1 LQQRLAWR
9 LGLLFLVIF
18 IAASLMLF
26 FRYRSDEDELAA
38 DQLLQFIE
46 EVSTNLVVGPD
57 GHWRVNLPPGHEPF
71 EFVVRDTKGAVLV
84 SSSPAAE
91 VRRVDPSDDPGGG
104 AQAKGAAPPQRTLTG
119 AFARVE
125 TMAGP
130 VVVEV
135 GEPESANSEEVRRAG
150 QESLEDVVP
159 ILVPFILAALVIG
172 VYTIRNSLAPLAA
185 VARQAAA
192 ITPSETH
199 HRLTQVGLPRELEP
213 LVAAVNGALDRLD
226 EGFRRQREF
235 TADAAHEL
243 RTPLAILA
251 AHLENLGDGGAAA
264 TLREDVARMGR
275 LVGQLLSVAQLEA
288 LAVAPDDVADLHA
301 LARDVA
307 ESMAPLA
314 VQQGK
319 EIAVVG
325 PDAPIRVR
333 GNGESLRQAIRNLAE
348 NAVQYTP
355 EGTSV
360 EIEVTTEPAIR
371 VSDHGP
377 GVPTEL
383 RERVTQRFWRANR
396 SNGDGSGLGLAI
408 VKRIADAHGGQLEID
423 GAPGGGARF
432 TLRLPP
438 GQGARRGE
446 AREGYVIA

>member
-1 LQQRLAWR
+1 MTGYATSLQQRLAWR

-38 DQLLQFIE
+38 DRLLQFISN
-46 EVSTNLVVGPD
+46 VAAGLAVGSD
-57 GHWRVNLPPGHEPF
+57 GHWRVKLPPDHEPF
-71 EFVVRDTKGAVLV
+71 EFVVRDAGGALLV
-84 SSSPAAE
+84 ASSPSAE
-91 VRRVDPSDDPGGG
+91 KRAVDGSDDPGGG
-104 AQAKGAAPPQRTLTG
+104 THGRGAAPLKQTLTG

-125 TMAGP
+125 TAAGP

-135 GEPESANSEEVRRAG
+135 AEAESANSEEVRRAG

-199 HRLTQVGLPRELEP
+199 HRLTQGGLPRELEP

-251 AHLENLGDGGAAA
+251 AHLENLGDGGGAA

-288 LAVAPDDVADLHA
+288 LAVAPDEVADLQA

-307 ESMAPLA
+307 ESVAPLA

-325 PDAPIRVR
+325 ADAPIRVH

-348 NAVQYTP
+348 NAVQHTP

-360 EIEVTTEPAIR
+360 EIEVTREPAIR
-371 VSDHGP
+371 VSDRGP
-377 GVPTEL
+377 GVPAEL
-383 RERVTQRFWRANR
+383 RERVTQRFWRADR

-408 VKRIADAHGGQLEID
+408 VKRIADAHGGRFEID
-423 GAPGGGARF
+423 DAPGGGARF
-432 TLRLPP
+432 TLRLPSR
-438 GQGARRGE
+438 Q
-446 AREGYVIA
+446 

>member
-1 LQQRLAWR
+1 MSLQQRLALR

-26 FRYRSDEDELAA
+26 FRYRADEDELAA
-38 DQLLQFIE
+38 DRLLQFIHD
-46 EVSTNLVVGPD
+46 VAAGLAVGSD
-57 GHWRVNLPPGHEPF
+57 GIGRVNLPPDHEPF
-71 EFVVRDTKGAVLV
+71 EFVVRDANGSVLAA
-84 SSSPAAE
+84 SSPSAEARAVDGPDGLAGGTPRQRAA
-91 VRRVDPSDDPGGG
+91 RL
-104 AQAKGAAPPQRTLTG
+104 KLTLTG

-125 TMAGP
+125 TAAGP

-135 GEPESANSEEVRRAG
+135 TEAKAANSQNARRAG

-185 VARQAAA
+185 VARQAAS

-199 HRLTQVGLPRELEP
+199 HRLTQEGLPRELEP
-213 LVAAVNGALDRLD
+213 LVAAVNGAIDRLD

-251 AHLENLGDGGAAA
+251 AHLENLGDGGATAV

-288 LAVAPDDVADLHA
+288 LAVAPDEVADLHA

-325 PDAPIRVR
+325 ADAPIRIR

-348 NAVQYTP
+348 NAVQHTP
-355 EGTSV
+355 EGTVV
-360 EIEVTTEPAIR
+360 EIEVTAEPAIR
-371 VSDHGP
+371 VSDRGP
-377 GVPTEL
+377 GVPADL
-383 RERVTQRFWRANR
+383 RERVTQRFWRADR

-408 VKRIADAHGGQLEID
+408 VKRIADAHGGEFEID
-423 GAPGGGARF
+423 DAPGGGALF
-432 TLRLPP
+432 TLRLPR
-438 GQGARRGE
+438 QR
-446 AREGYVIA
+446 

>member
-1 LQQRLAWR
+1 VTGQATSLQQRLAWR

-38 DQLLQFIE
+38 DRLLQFIH
-46 EVSTNLVVGPD
+46 EVTAGLVVGSG
-57 GHWRVNLPPGHEPF
+57 GHWRVDLPSDHEPF
-71 EFVVRDTKGAVLV
+71 EFVVRDASGTVLV
-84 SSSPAAE
+84 SSSPGAE
-91 VRRVDPSDDPGGG
+91 ARTARGLGDPDGG
-104 AQAKGAAPPQRTLTG
+104 AHGPGTAPPQQTLTG

-125 TMAGP
+125 TTAGP
-130 VVVEV
+130 VMVEV
-135 GEPESANSEEVRRAG
+135 AEAESASSEEMRRAG

-172 VYTIRNSLAPLAA
+172 VYTIRKSLAPLAA

-199 HRLTQVGLPRELEP
+199 HRLTQKGLPRELEP

-243 RTPLAILA
+243 RTPLAILG

-288 LAVAPDDVADLHA
+288 LAVAPDEAADLQA

-325 PDAPIRVR
+325 VDAPIRVH

-348 NAVQYTP
+348 NAVQHTP

-360 EIEVTTEPAIR
+360 EIEVTAEPAVHVR
-371 VSDHGP
+371 DHGP
-377 GVPTEL
+377 GVPAEM
-383 RERVTQRFWRANR
+383 RERVTQRFWRADR
-396 SNGDGSGLGLAI
+396 SNGDGAGLGLAI
-408 VKRIADAHGGQLEID
+408 VKRIADAHGGRFEID
-423 GAPGGGARF
+423 DAPGGGARF
-432 TLRLPP
+432 TLRLPRDHGSP
-438 GQGARRGE
+438 
-446 AREGYVIA
+446 

>member
-18 IAASLMLF
+18 IAGSLMLF

-38 DQLLQFIE
+38 DRLLQFIRD
-46 EVSTNLVVGPD
+46 VTAGLVADPG
-57 GHWRVNLPPGHEPF
+57 GHWRVALPPDHEPF
-71 EFVVRDTKGAVLV
+71 EFVVRDANGAVLA
-84 SSSPAAE
+84 SSSPNAVERMA
-91 VRRVDPSDDPGGG
+91 RPSDGPDGGDRG
-104 AQAKGAAPPQRTLTG
+104 SSAAPPRPTLTG

-125 TMAGP
+125 TAAGP
-130 VVVEV
+130 ITVEV
-135 GEPESANSEEVRRAG
+135 AEAESLNSEEVRRAG

-172 VYTIRNSLAPLAA
+172 VYTIRKSLAPLAA

-199 HRLTQVGLPRELEP
+199 HRLTQEGLPRELEP

-251 AHLENLGDGGAAA
+251 AHLENLGEGGAAA

-288 LAVAPDDVADLHA
+288 LAVAPDEVADLQA

-307 ESMAPLA
+307 ESMAPFA

-325 PDAPIRVR
+325 ADAPIRVH

-348 NAVQYTP
+348 NAVQHTP

-360 EIEVTTEPAIR
+360 EIEVTSEPAVR
-371 VSDHGP
+371 VCDHGP
-377 GVPTEL
+377 GVPAGL
-383 RERVTQRFWRANR
+383 RERVTRRFWRADR
-396 SNGDGSGLGLAI
+396 SSGDGSGLGLAI
-408 VKRIADAHGGQLEID
+408 VKRIADAHGGQFEID
-423 GAPGGGARF
+423 DAPGGGARF
-432 TLRLPP
+432 TLRLP
-438 GQGARRGE
+438 RGHPAAAVGGIGE
-446 AREGYVIA
+446 L

>member
-1 LQQRLAWR
+1 MTQATSLQQRLAWR

-26 FRYRSDEDELAA
+26 FRYRADENELVA
-38 DQLLQFIE
+38 DRLLQFIRD
-46 EVSTNLVVGPD
+46 VTAGLAVAGD
-57 GHWRVNLPPGHEPF
+57 GQWRVNLAPDHEPF
-71 EFVVRDTKGAVLV
+71 EFVVRDAGGAVLV
-84 SSSPAAE
+84 ASSPAAE
-91 VRRVDPSDDPGGG
+91 ARTADGSAQPGG
-104 AQAKGAAPPQRTLTG
+104 ASAPGAAPRGETLTG
-119 AFARVE
+119 AFARVD
-125 TMAGP
+125 TKAGP
-130 VVVEV
+130 VVIEV
-135 GEPESANSEEVRRAG
+135 AESKSASSAEMRRAG

-159 ILVPFILAALVIG
+159 ILVPFILAAMVIG

-199 HRLTQVGLPRELEP
+199 HRLTQKGLPRELMP

-264 TLREDVARMGR
+264 TLRDDVARMGR

-288 LAVAPDDVADLHA
+288 LAVAPDEVADLQA

-307 ESMAPLA
+307 ESLAPLA

-325 PDAPIRVR
+325 ADTPILVH

-348 NAVQYTP
+348 NAVQHTP
-355 EGTSV
+355 QGTGV
-360 EIEVTTEPAIR
+360 EIEVTAAPAIR
-371 VSDHGP
+371 VSDRGP
-377 GVPTEL
+377 GVPPAL
-383 RERVTQRFWRANR
+383 RERVTQRFWRADR
-396 SNGDGSGLGLAI
+396 STGDGAGLGLAI

-423 GAPGGGARF
+423 DAPGGGARF

-438 GQGARRGE
+438 QP
-446 AREGYVIA
+446 